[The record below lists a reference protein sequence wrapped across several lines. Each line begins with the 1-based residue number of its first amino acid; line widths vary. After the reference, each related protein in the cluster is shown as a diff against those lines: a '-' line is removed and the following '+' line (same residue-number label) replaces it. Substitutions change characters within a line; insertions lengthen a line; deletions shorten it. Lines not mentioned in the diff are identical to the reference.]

1 MSLFGLYP
9 DQISAQARAAG
20 ANLRVP
26 SLTQCLLIGSSCF
39 TLASLVVFAT
49 VAYGERWMYR
59 NLGLS
64 GAYLAWTALFILL
77 GGAALRPLLIAGGT
91 ARFYLLFGIAF
102 LLYAVGWVAAYF
114 TLRDGFGEWVASF
127 AGSALLAAAFAWA
140 FGSWRSLVKL
150 IVVIFI
156 ANSAG
161 YFLGSLIN
169 SALRGRVGMVM
180 WGLLFG
186 LGLGA
191 GLGYAIYESQSEARA
206 RLSA

>member
-1 MSLFGLYP
+1 MRELREHEADVSLALGEQTGAIESDAGFV
-9 DQISAQARAAG
+9 AQHELD
-20 ANLRVP
+20 LRTRRRDGELRDVDVD
-26 SLTQCLLIGSSCF
+26 
-39 TLASLVVFAT
+39 AFADDPR
-49 VAYGERWMYR
+49 GW
-59 NLGLS
+59 
-64 GAYLAWTALFILL
+64 I

-127 AGSALLAAAFAWA
+127 AGSALMAVAFAWA
-140 FGSWRSLVKL
+140 FGAWRSLLKL

-169 SALRGRVGMVM
+169 SALRGRVGMVI

-206 RLSA
+206 RLSS

>member
-20 ANLRVP
+20 VNVRIP
-26 SLTQCLLIGSSCF
+26 SLTQSLLIGSSGF

-59 NLGLS
+59 NLTVY
-64 GAYLAWTALFILL
+64 GAYLVWTVLFVLL
-77 GGAALRPLLIAGGT
+77 GGFALRPLLIAGST

-102 LLYAVGWVAAYF
+102 FLYAVGWVAAYF

-127 AGSALLAAAFAWA
+127 AGSALMAFAFAWA
-140 FGSWRSLVKL
+140 FGAWRSLLKL
-150 IVVIFI
+150 IIVIFI
-156 ANSAG
+156 ANSVG
-161 YFLGSLIN
+161 YFLGALLN

-191 GLGYAIYESQSEARA
+191 GLGYAIYEAQSEARA